1 MYHSR
6 GLPSLSTFDIFSSC
20 HKLLS
25 SPETDICPNQ
35 SQMRALA
42 LPSSKYGRLVLW
54 DSQGVKQSNQIYVDM
69 IVKYL
74 GDKYNELTGHP
85 AEACTRP
92 WRKIDD
98 SGNSPRQSNGY
109 DCGIFT
115 LTSISLLAQQTP
127 LTTRSYT
134 EAEFQLQDTRKRIAF
149 LLWQASRNQ
158 PRPRQRS
165 RPSLSTFDIFSS
177 CHKLLSSPET
187 DICPNQSQMRALAL
201 PSSKYGRLVLWDSQ
215 GVKQSNQI
223 YVDMIVKYLG
233 DKYNELTGHPAEACT
248 RPWRKIDD
256 SGNSPRQSNGYD
268 CGIFTLTSISLL
280 AQQTPLTTRSYTEA
294 EFQLQDTRKRIA
306 FLLWQASRNQPRPRQ
321 RSRSATSSRT
331 PPLIKS
337 TTLRPRKT
345 SSRHTVTN

>member
-1 MYHSR
+1 
-6 GLPSLSTFDIFSSC
+6 
-20 HKLLS
+20 
-25 SPETDICPNQ
+25 
-35 SQMRALA
+35 MRALA

-69 IVKYL
+69 
-74 GDKYNELTGHP
+74 
-85 AEACTRP
+85 
-92 WRKIDD
+92 
-98 SGNSPRQSNGY
+98 
-109 DCGIFT
+109 
-115 LTSISLLAQQTP
+115 
-127 LTTRSYT
+127 
-134 EAEFQLQDTRKRIAF
+134 
-149 LLWQASRNQ
+149 
-158 PRPRQRS
+158 
-165 RPSLSTFDIFSS
+165 
-177 CHKLLSSPET
+177 
-187 DICPNQSQMRALAL
+187 M
-201 PSSKYGRLVLWDSQ
+201 
-215 GVKQSNQI
+215 
-223 YVDMIVKYLG
+223 VKYLG

-345 SSRHTVTN
+345 SSRHTVTNQSSRFAAKERNKRRRQRSKQNLVLGGTRTRGKIHSSDLAQTQQLTTLIRGKPPQQPPLNVTPPPQRRRNENNTSRLYVSSHNHVSQSHPRLAVALSPLYVAVAHYSPPAISDV